1 MSFQV
6 GIPTV
11 LSSKSPW
18 ILDPWAWAM
27 PPYQVVKSG
36 KYFWAMVL
44 SRLFH
49 AAACL
54 ASGGVWTASICASTP
69 LLLNPL

>member
-49 AAACL
+49 AAACSVQRH
-54 ASGGVWTASICASTP
+54 ASGSHRSARRPPYC
-69 LLLNPL
+69 